1 MNINTIISDSA
12 MLISVKLEWR
22 HHVFHMSYYNKG
34 IAVQAKL
41 FHKVGEWKLASCS
54 LHGWKNEIILLIYN
68 IKKTQTKH
76 FERKMNVFRATRQL
90 YKISREEP

>member
-12 MLISVKLEWR
+12 MWISVKLEWR

-68 IKKTQTKH
+68 IKKKPKQNISKEKWMCFVQQDSYTK
-76 FERKMNVFRATRQL
+76 
-90 YKISREEP
+90 